1 MTAAAESGR
10 AVKRAVRSHAS
21 GGFGVGAGRVDAP
34 AEGGHM
40 ACILRAPPV
49 HTRVHTPRYALGALG
64 QEG

>member
-1 MTAAAESGR
+1 MSGAVESGG
-10 AVKRAVRSHAS
+10 AVKGRCASHAS